1 MSLGGAY
8 QFFIFSLM
16 WCLDGAC
23 NITFPI
29 PPPIYLEP
37 QDSAST
43 HFGKDLIV
51 RNRNEYKEMLLQ
63 EMFMIPKKHNITCA
77 GKSYYIQIFFW
88 ICKYIF

>member
-1 MSLGGAY
+1 MWGQIHAFLFISTSKIEMSLGGAY

-63 EMFMIPKKHNITCA
+63 EMFMIPKKT
-77 GKSYYIQIFFW
+77 
-88 ICKYIF
+88 